1 MHAVYGIYTQGGGN
15 LTLPDERYRA
25 LLQAERLLQDL
36 TDCRETPRVPMAI
49 RARARQALR
58 HYPGAYYI
66 EELARRAPDIITP
79 ELEELTRWVVS
90 NTVEEQDPAAK

>member
-1 MHAVYGIYTQGGGN
+1 MYAIYSVHTHTGGS

-36 TDCRETPRVPMAI
+36 TDCRETPRVPAAV

-66 EELARRAPDIITP
+66 AELARRAPDIITP
-79 ELEELTRWVVS
+79 ELEDLTRWVKS
-90 NTVEEQDPAAK
+90 NTVEDKDPAAK